1 MVVQGHASY
10 GTLFELLRAHP
21 ETTRTEL
28 VQMTG
33 LSKATVSEAISY
45 MMDRGMI
52 EEIGKRQPG
61 RGRSQVVLA
70 FQPQV
75 RSVLG
80 AQFTEHGCHVVL
92 ADLRAG
98 PVAWAE
104 RPNSATDPEGFV
116 QALVECVEE
125 LRPQATVPILGLGV
139 GVPGLV
145 DPAGREVVVSV
156 PYGWEHIP
164 IAEMLESRLNMPVI
178 VTNRAKAAA
187 LGEYWQGQHTGTA
200 STDHLLY
207 AHVGSGIVAGI
218 VNDGL
223 LYTGHGGS
231 VGELGHM
238 TVLPDGPACACG
250 NQGCLHTLAS
260 ESAIL
265 REARA
270 RIRRQPGGRAN
281 TTLPGDALGSL
292 TIERLITA
300 ARAGDET
307 VLAVVREAGTWVG
320 LALANVINLINPS
333 LVVIGG
339 SIAGFGEA
347 FLTAVKEEVR
357 NRALWDA
364 MHDIEIV
371 LSSLGDNAGT
381 IGGAALFLHTLDVKD
396 VFA

>member
-45 MMDRGMI
+45 MIERGMI

-75 RSVLG
+75 RLVLG

-98 PVAWAE
+98 PVAWAH

-125 LRPQATVPILGLGV
+125 LRPQATVPVLGLGV

-164 IAEMLESRLNMPVI
+164 IADMLESRLNLPVV

-187 LGEYWQGQHTGTA
+187 LGEYWQGHHTAT
-200 STDHLLY
+200 TDHLLY
-207 AHVGSGIVAGI
+207 VHVGAGIVAGI
-218 VNDGL
+218 VNDGV

-250 NQGCLHTLAS
+250 NHGCLHTLAS

-265 REARA
+265 REVRS
-270 RIRRQPGGRAN
+270 RVRRRPGRSAA
-281 TTLPGDALGSL
+281 TALPGEALGSL

-300 ARAGDET
+300 AAAGDET
-307 VLAVVREAGTWVG
+307 VLAVVSEAGKWVG
-320 LALANVINLINPS
+320 IALANVINLINPS

-339 SIAGFGEA
+339 SIAEFGEA
-347 FLTAVKEEVR
+347 FLSAVQDEVR

-371 LSSLGDNAGT
+371 LSGLGDDAGT
-381 IGGAALFLHTLDVKD
+381 IGGAALFLDSLDVKD
-396 VFA
+396 VLA